1 MTRLEKLKKEHIEK
15 VNRLV
20 EQGFKNPEHEKR
32 PIVLKPSQNTKN
44 KSKEFINKMNKLL

>member
-20 EQGFKNPEHEKR
+20 EQGFKNPEIEKR
-32 PIVLKPSQNTKN
+32 QIVLNHSQNIEN
-44 KSKEFINKMNKLL
+44 KSKEFIDKMNRLL